1 MGIEEFYELCM
12 TFGLRTA
19 VSKAVSGIGMDD
31 QDQWVKKKQQ
41 PTWHMKMLG
50 CWVHAGSGVEL
61 TVTGRTPA
69 TISACSQP
77 KTNQKA
83 EHECSLDTPISH
95 DPKHKPA
102 SMLTNDGYEST
113 EPKFVLIFE
122 HRDDSSSLLGL
133 LRTPHTRQDLDYIR
147 DGFCDRTDCVVKCVM
162 KIV

>member
-1 MGIEEFYELCM
+1 
-12 TFGLRTA
+12 
-19 VSKAVSGIGMDD
+19 
-31 QDQWVKKKQQ
+31 
-41 PTWHMKMLG
+41 MKMLG
-50 CWVHAGSGVEL
+50 CLVHAGSSVEL

-102 SMLTNDGYEST
+102 SMLTNDG
-113 EPKFVLIFE
+113 
-122 HRDDSSSLLGL
+122 LL
-133 LRTPHTRQDLDYIR
+133 TLDKISIVS
-147 DGFCDRTDCVVKCVM
+147 GMNSVSDRVVKHEM